1 MPTDFPEFETNRV
14 FYDSRNFPRGFSR
27 SGDFSL
33 KEAELLTRYGALL
46 SDLTQ
51 GRMAPA
57 NPAQERL
64 LAVTQ
69 GQADAEHPLEKVWA
83 KYLGKTSRPIV
94 RYSCAMSSSDGD
106 YYVDD
111 TSDL

>member
-1 MPTDFPEFETNRV
+1 MPTDFPEFEINRT

-46 SDLTQ
+46 NDLTL
-51 GRMAPA
+51 GKRTPA
-57 NPAQERL
+57 NPAQEHL
-64 LAVTQ
+64 LAVAQ
-69 GQADAEHPLEKVWA
+69 GQADAEHVLEKLWT
-83 KYLGKTSRPIV
+83 KYLAKTSRPTV
-94 RYSCAMSSSDGD
+94 RYSCAMSSADGD
-106 YYVDD
+106 FYADD

>member
-1 MPTDFPEFETNRV
+1 MKTDFPEFETNRA

-33 KEAELLTRYGALL
+33 REAELLTRYGALL
-46 SDLTQ
+46 NDLSQ
-51 GRMAPA
+51 GRMTPA

-64 LAVTQ
+64 LAVVQ
-69 GQADAEHPLEKVWA
+69 GQAEAEHTLEKLWL
-83 KYLGKTSRPIV
+83 KYLGKTSRPTI

-106 YYVDD
+106 FYADD